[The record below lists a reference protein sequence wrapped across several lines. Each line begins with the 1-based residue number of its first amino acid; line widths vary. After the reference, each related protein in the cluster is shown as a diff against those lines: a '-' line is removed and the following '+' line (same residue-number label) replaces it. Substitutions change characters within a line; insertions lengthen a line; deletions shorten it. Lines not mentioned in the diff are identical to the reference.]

1 MRILLLTQWF
11 DPEPTFKGL
20 LFAQELQRRGHDV
33 QVLTGFPN
41 YPGGKLYDG
50 YRIRAMKREVIG
62 GVAVVRVALYPS
74 HDGSTAHR
82 VLNYLSFASLA
93 TIGALFVRK
102 PDVAYVYHPPAT
114 VGLPA
119 LVLKAIRGVPFVY
132 DVQDLWPDTLAATGM
147 LNNGRI
153 LRGVDCWMRL
163 IYRASAKVV
172 VLSSGFR
179 DAIASRGTPQEKI
192 AVIHN
197 WADESQIQATDP
209 GPVRAKELGFA
220 GKFNVVFAGTM
231 GRAQALTTVLDAAE
245 LLRVEPD
252 IRFVLVGGG
261 LEVDNLK
268 AEANRRQ
275 LGNVTFLPRRPI
287 HEIGEILALG
297 DALLVH
303 LKDDPLFEITVP
315 SKTQAYLMAARPILI
330 GVRGDAAALVQEA
343 DAGLVFEPQHPDQ
356 LAAAVL
362 ALKAMT
368 VEDRMRLAVNGSQF
382 YRENLSLDIGVSK
395 FLTVFEEAL
404 LTKPRLTAVK
414 RAVDIV
420 AGSAALVLLSI
431 PMAILA
437 ILIRRKLGSPVIFR
451 QNRPGRNGQPF
462 EMVKFR
468 SMTDARDEN
477 GCLLPDHQRITLF
490 GASLRHSSLDELP
503 ELWNV
508 IRGNMSLVGPRPL
521 LMRYTKYFT
530 DEERLRL
537 LVGPG
542 MTGWAQVNGR
552 NTASWNERLGMDVWY
567 VRNRSLRL
575 DAKIAVMTVARVFRK
590 LDVIVDPESVMQNL
604 DDERRDRMGVN

>member
-62 GVAVVRVALYPS
+62 GVAVIRVALYPS
-74 HDGSTAHR
+74 HDSSAAHR
-82 VLNYLSFASLA
+82 VLNYISFASLA
-93 TIGALFVRK
+93 TIGTLFVRK
-102 PDVAYVYHPPAT
+102 PDVAYFYHPPAT

-119 LVLKAIRGVPFVY
+119 LILKTIRGVPFVY

-147 LNNGRI
+147 LNNGRV
-153 LRGVDCWMRL
+153 LSAVDGWMRL

-179 DAIASRGTPQEKI
+179 DAVASRGTPQHRI

-197 WADESQIQATDP
+197 WADEDRIQPADP
-209 GPVRAKELGFA
+209 GPVRAKELGFD

-231 GRAQALTTVLDAAE
+231 GRAQALTTVLDAAD
-245 LLRVEPD
+245 LLRDEPN
-252 IRFVLVGGG
+252 IQFVLVGAGI
-261 LEVDNLK
+261 EVDGLK

-287 HEIGEILALG
+287 HEIGEILALA

-315 SKTQAYLMAARPILI
+315 SKTQAYLMAERPILM
-330 GVRGDAAALVQEA
+330 GVRGDAATLVQEA
-343 DAGLVFEPQHPDQ
+343 DAGIVFEPQHPDQ

-395 FLTVFEEAL
+395 FLTIFEEAL

-414 RAVDIV
+414 RGVDII
-420 AGSAALVLLSI
+420 AASAALVLLSI

-451 QNRPGRNGQPF
+451 QTRPGRHGQPF
-462 EMVKFR
+462 EMFKFR

-477 GCLLPDHQRITLF
+477 GTLLPDNQRITLL
-490 GASLRHSSLDELP
+490 GSRLRLSSLDELP

-508 IRGNMSLVGPRPL
+508 IRGHMSVVGPRPL
-521 LMRYTKYFT
+521 LTRYTKYFT

-537 LVGPG
+537 LVRPG
-542 MTGWAQVNGR
+542 ITGWAQVNGR
-552 NTASWNERLGMDVWY
+552 NTASWSERLAKDVWY

-575 DAKIAVMTVARVFRK
+575 DSRIVLMTLTRVFRRS
-590 LDVIVDPESVMQNL
+590 DVIVDPESVMKNL
-604 DDERRDRMGVN
+604 DDERRAPMDVR

>member
-41 YPGGKLYDG
+41 YPGGELYDG
-50 YRIRAMKREVIG
+50 FRVRLMRREVIG
-62 GVAVVRVALYPS
+62 GVDVVRVPLYPS
-74 HDGSTAHR
+74 HDGSALHR
-82 VLNYLSFASLA
+82 LLNYGSFATSATLA
-93 TIGALFVRK
+93 ALLVRR

-147 LNNGRI
+147 LNDETI
-153 LRGVDCWMRL
+153 LRAIDLWMRL

-172 VLSSGFR
+172 VLSDGFR
-179 DAIASRGTPQEKI
+179 DAVVSRGTPQQKI

-197 WADESQIQATDP
+197 WADESLIQTTDP
-209 GPVRAKELGFA
+209 GPVRARELGFA

-245 LLRVEPD
+245 LLRPETH

-261 LEVDNLK
+261 IEVESLK

-275 LGNVTFLPRRPI
+275 LGNVTFLARRPI
-287 HEIGEILALG
+287 NEVGEILALA
-297 DALLVH
+297 DVLLVH
-303 LKDDPLFEITVP
+303 LKDEPLFEITVP
-315 SKTQAYLMAARPILI
+315 SKTQAYLMAERPILM
-330 GVRGDAAALVQEA
+330 GVRGDAAALVREA
-343 DAGLVFEPQHPDQ
+343 DAGLVFEPQRPDQ

-362 ALKAMT
+362 ALKETT
-368 VEDRMRLAVNGSQF
+368 VEERRRMAVSGSKF
-382 YRENLSLDIGVSK
+382 YRENLSLDIGATK
-395 FLTVFEEAL
+395 FLSVFEQAR
-404 LTKPRLTAVK
+404 LTKPRLSSAK
-414 RAVDIV
+414 RAIDIV
-420 AGSAALVLLSI
+420 AGSAALVLMSV

-451 QNRPGRNGQPF
+451 QTRPGRHGQPF
-462 EMVKFR
+462 EMLKFR
-468 SMTDARDEN
+468 SMTDARDES
-477 GCLLPDHQRITLF
+477 GTLLPDYQRITTL
-490 GASLRHSSLDELP
+490 GSRLRLSSLDELP

-508 IRGNMSLVGPRPL
+508 IRGHMSLVGPRPL
-521 LMRYTKYFT
+521 LTRYTKYFT

-537 LVGPG
+537 LVSPG
-542 MTGWAQVNGR
+542 ITGWAQVNGR
-552 NTASWNERLGMDVWY
+552 NTASWSERLGMDVWY

-575 DAKIAVMTVARVFRK
+575 DSRIVLMTLTRVFRRS
-590 LDVIVDPESVMQNL
+590 DVIIDPESAMRNL
-604 DDERRDRMGVN
+604 DDERRDLMDVN